1 MRFTVSDRQTITC
14 KKSQHYHYQCRI
26 PCIIGHFIGSV
37 EANAANIMH
46 AEYYW
51 VCVNSKVCCKHS
63 LQLHVF
69 QNSKKKK
76 TLTPNFSVHCASVLS
91 LNHSTFR
98 LERILPFDSL
108 TVVDATRHLRPAMPW
123 VEVRLTADILPSSLR
138 GLTNISFSGNP
149 ERATPKGKMW
159 VSRPP
164 QSNGISWANHGP
176 PRLLFES
183 HLVI

>member
-1 MRFTVSDRQTITC
+1 MPDSLHYWSFYWFSWGKRSQYHACRVLLSLCKFKGLLQTFFTATC
-14 KKSQHYHYQCRI
+14 F
-26 PCIIGHFIGSV
+26 P
-37 EANAANIMH
+37 E
-46 AEYYW
+46 
-51 VCVNSKVCCKHS
+51 
-63 LQLHVF
+63 
-69 QNSKKKK
+69 SKKKK
-76 TLTPNFSVHCASVLS
+76 STTLTPNFSVHCASVLS

-176 PRLLFES
+176 LRLLFES